1 MSILTEFT
9 GSPYY
14 TREELAKLN
23 NADWAKDQAEY
34 DAYHAA
40 TTAKAKRR
48 ARAENMAVQTA
59 IGSGYAGVQ
68 QGGTDAIVSLGG
80 RGGRTSGGIAG
91 LAGLAGTGS
100 PVGYSS
106 SGGGSSTSSTENTN
120 PGDQNPGDRVDPG
133 VITRAEGGVVP
144 YIQYMQEGGSI
155 TSPYADP
162 MSNDLNEK
170 VMYGTMPVR
179 REPIKSDPMP
189 MLAGPQPQQGVGGLF
204 EQIHQQFGMMQ
215 SSPLRVYQN
224 YLMQTYAQPEMQ
236 QQQQKVDHFLDLV
249 DQAERAH
256 FGAEQSYGFG
266 GGPMMQQY
274 MPQPQAQ
281 FEQQTPMDRG
291 IVGGPAIPQATTY

>member
-1 MSILTEFT
+1 MPIISEFT

-14 TREELAKLN
+14 TSAELAKLN

-48 ARAENMAVQTA
+48 ARAENMAVQSA
-59 IGSGYAGVQ
+59 MGGGYAGLQ
-68 QGGTDAIVSLGG
+68 EGGTDAIASLAG
-80 RGGRTSGGIAG
+80 RGGMTSGGIAG
-91 LAGLAGTGS
+91 LAGRA
-100 PVGYSS
+100 YA
-106 SGGGSSTSSTENTN
+106 GGGAVY
-120 PGDQNPGDRVDPG
+120 PV
-133 VITRAEGGVVP
+133 
-144 YIQYMQEGGSI
+144 QYMQEGGSI

-189 MLAGPQPQQGVGGLF
+189 MPAGPQPQQGVGGLF